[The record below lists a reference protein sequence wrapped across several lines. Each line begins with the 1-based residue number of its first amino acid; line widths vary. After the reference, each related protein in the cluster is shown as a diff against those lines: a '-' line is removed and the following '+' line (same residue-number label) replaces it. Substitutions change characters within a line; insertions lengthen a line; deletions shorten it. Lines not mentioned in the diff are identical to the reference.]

1 MTTID
6 QPNNFTTRISQIR
19 STLTTV
25 VVVVGAIAV
34 FAYVLLPFFW
44 MLKSSLQSDTE
55 IMKIPPL
62 WLPSQL
68 SIQSY
73 QRAVT
78 ITPFARYI
86 VNSIFVSAVTTTVSV
101 VLAAMA
107 GYVLA
112 RHKFPG
118 ATLLLVFF
126 LFTQLIPSITRVFPV
141 YFMLQRLHL
150 LNSYIGLIIAYI
162 SFSLPYGV
170 LMLQGYFRTSYP
182 PELEEAALLD
192 GCTWFSAFMRIVLP
206 ISVPGIVAV
215 ATYCFLGSWNDFLW
229 ASLLLSRGDMKT
241 IQVGLRDFVGE
252 FGVQNMNSFMA
263 ACLLTTIPAIILYGL
278 GQKYIVQGMS
288 AGAVKGRTSTS
299 TSRVLRYAHSASVLV
314 LRTHHFE
321 ETHVHITIQGDKFYM
336 DGKLTYSD
344 VPGAKPEALG
354 RLMNSRMVQATF
366 EDENPETAKLFVYPD
381 GSVLDPNRQTNEFCA
396 ALPEY
401 RRYGVIAC
409 TVNFQGGYP
418 QYHVHLRQ
426 DQILQNWDNNA
437 FAANGSLK
445 WRYAER
451 MQRVIEAADK
461 ARIAIIVG
469 YFYFGQNHKLA
480 GRGGGAARRHR
491 GD

>member
-6 QPNNFTTRISQIR
+6 QPSDSTTRIGQLR
-19 STLTTV
+19 SMLTTV
-25 VVVVGAIAV
+25 VVVVGAVAV

-44 MLKSSLQSDTE
+44 MLKSSLQTDTE

-62 WLPSQL
+62 WLPTQL
-68 SIQSY
+68 SLQSY

-86 VNSIFVSAVTTTVSV
+86 VNSLFVSAVTTMVSV
-101 VLAAMA
+101 ILASMA

-118 ATLLLVFF
+118 ATALLVFF

-150 LNSYIGLIIAYI
+150 LNSYIGLIIAYV

-182 PELEEAALLD
+182 HELEEAALLD

-288 AGAVKGRTSTS
+288 AGAVKG
-299 TSRVLRYAHSASVLV
+299 
-314 LRTHHFE
+314 
-321 ETHVHITIQGDKFYM
+321 
-336 DGKLTYSD
+336 
-344 VPGAKPEALG
+344 
-354 RLMNSRMVQATF
+354 
-366 EDENPETAKLFVYPD
+366 
-381 GSVLDPNRQTNEFCA
+381 
-396 ALPEY
+396 
-401 RRYGVIAC
+401 
-409 TVNFQGGYP
+409 
-418 QYHVHLRQ
+418 
-426 DQILQNWDNNA
+426 
-437 FAANGSLK
+437 
-445 WRYAER
+445 
-451 MQRVIEAADK
+451 
-461 ARIAIIVG
+461 
-469 YFYFGQNHKLA
+469 
-480 GRGGGAARRHR
+480 
-491 GD
+491 